1 MHCWH
6 LADAETVLILT
17 IEQGWIIFS
26 LLIVTDSPKK
36 KKKSI
41 YCMLLT
47 QGRELW
53 VFLFWILFLDII
65 KMFHP
70 LYFEIKNGERY
81 LYLNRILQQMKILY
95 E

>member
-6 LADAETVLILT
+6 FADAETVLILT

-41 YCMLLT
+41 YCMLFNS
-47 QGRELW
+47 RERVVG
-53 VFLFWILFLDII
+53 VFVLGLIFR
-65 KMFHP
+65 H
-70 LYFEIKNGERY
+70 YKNVPS
-81 LYLNRILQQMKILY
+81 IVF
-95 E
+95 